1 MKKILV
7 TGGAGFIGNSM
18 IKNLLNSKFQVNC
31 LDLKEPNIKKNKNFN
46 FFKADIFN
54 EKMIKSSM
62 KGCDIV
68 IHLASSF
75 RSAKH

>member
-31 LDLKEPNIKKNKNFN
+31 LDLKEPNIKKRKIL
-46 FFKADIFN
+46 IFL
-54 EKMIKSSM
+54 KPTFLM
-62 KGCDIV
+62 K
-68 IHLASSF
+68 
-75 RSAKH
+75 K